1 VLHSVLHEVQQR
13 EIVEIEIVGGHQD
26 RDITYPHLDVNSEN
40 ERMRELRHRSIDDE
54 ATLAR
59 FQNSFTKD
67 SREPRGSAS
76 HAEAVAIFGCPAML
90 N

>member
-67 SREPRGSAS
+67 TVESQEDPRVMPKQSPSSA
-76 HAEAVAIFGCPAML
+76 ARRC
-90 N
+90 